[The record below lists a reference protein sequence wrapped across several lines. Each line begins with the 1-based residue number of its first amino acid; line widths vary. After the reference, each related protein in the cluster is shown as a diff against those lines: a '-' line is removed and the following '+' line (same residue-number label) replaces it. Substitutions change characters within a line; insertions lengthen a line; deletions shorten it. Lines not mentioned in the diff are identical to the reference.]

1 MNSRNII
8 KTIVTDKKCPERCGI
23 HEHFWPHL
31 LENRWADDGYPED
44 TSYMEYFNLDIHQL
58 GGWFNTQARVLEENE
73 LVEET
78 EETRTMRNGWG
89 TLLRFW
95 KKKAGTPE
103 HLGFSLTSEEVW
115 KKEYREHFLSLNKD
129 RFGDLKSL
137 CEKNKTAAKEDDR
150 FTVFGNLFIFE
161 IMRASM
167 GDVVML
173 ENILLN
179 KAWIEDFCTVLTDFY
194 ITHLEYMFSEAGVPD
209 GFFLYEDLGYTNA
222 PFISPD
228 LHQEM
233 ILPHHKKL
241 VDFIHTYDIPVII
254 HTCGNIEPHIPA
266 IIEAGFDCLQP
277 MEAKTGM
284 NVVAL
289 GKQYAGKISF
299 MGNIDI
305 QALETNDRDTIREEV
320 LSKLNGV
327 TRNRIPYVLHS
338 DHSISP
344 GVSLES
350 YKYMVELFRE
360 NCDYVH

>member
-1 MNSRNII
+1 MTSREII
-8 KTIVTDKKCPERCGI
+8 KAIVKDKECPDRCGI

-31 LENRWADDGYPED
+31 LQNRWTDDGYPEEA
-44 TSYMEYFNLDIHQL
+44 TFTEYFNLDIYQL
-58 GGWFNTQARVLEENE
+58 GGWFNTQGRVLEENE

-95 KKKAGTPE
+95 KDKAGTPE
-103 HLGFSLTSEEVW
+103 HLGFALTSEEIW
-115 KKEYREHFLSLNKD
+115 KKEFRDNFLSLNKD
-129 RFGDLKSL
+129 RFGDLNELRQKV
-137 CEKNKTAAKEDDR
+137 ENAAKEDR
-150 FTVFGNLFIFE
+150 FAVLGNLFIFE

-179 KAWIEDFCTVLTDFY
+179 KAWIEDFCTVITDFY
-194 ITHLEYMFSEAGVPD
+194 IQHLEYLFSEVGTAD

-222 PFISPD
+222 SFISPE
-228 LHQEM
+228 LHREM

-241 VDFIHTYDIPVII
+241 VDFIHSYDIPVII

-284 NVVAL
+284 NVVDL
-289 GKQYAGKISF
+289 GQEYAGRISF

-320 LSKLNGV
+320 LTKLDGV

-344 GVSLES
+344 GVSLDS
-350 YKYMVELFRE
+350 YRYMVELFRD